1 MISLKGMRHVFP
13 SGSKHKVSIQV
24 QNCISTNT
32 INFLRNKEHVSF
44 RIKKVDPS
52 NSIIVVAP
60 SENPRAASAGDFS
73 LVVVFA

>member
-1 MISLKGMRHVFP
+1 MISLKGMKHVFS

-32 INFLRNKEHVSF
+32 INFLRNKEHISF

-52 NSIIVVAP
+52 NSIIVIDKHHKITILTMR
-60 SENPRAASAGDFS
+60 NNKTDID
-73 LVVVFA
+73 